1 MKKLKD
7 PSNLGF
13 DAVIIFT
20 VACLTVAFLFA
31 PQIGF
36 MNVAW
41 AVTDGMDINFVN
53 VYQYDSDT
61 SLWVLRANFTSSGGS
76 VRISDSQQVRFEVGY
91 KFNKTLADSEAY
103 AYTNTTVTMNIT
115 VGIWNNVALN
125 TTIVTGQSDATYY
138 YLIRQGDWNAT
149 LPVGGTTYTC
159 TFLYRGYY

>member
-1 MKKLKD
+1 MKKAWN
-7 PSNLGF
+7 SENLAF
-13 DAVIIFT
+13 DGICVLAIASLAVM
-20 VACLTVAFLFA
+20 FLFV

-41 AVTDGMDINFVN
+41 AVTDGMDINFIN
-53 VYQYDSDT
+53 VYQYDSGT
-61 SLWVLRANFTSSGGS
+61 SLWVLRANFTTSGDS
-76 VRISDSQQVRFEVGY
+76 VRISDSQEVRFEVGY
-91 KFNKTLADSEAY
+91 KFNKTLAGSEAY
-103 AYTNTTVTMNIT
+103 AYSNTTVTMNIT

-138 YLIRQGDWNAT
+138 YLIRQGDWNVT